1 MSIIFQDGLIPI
13 PLILG
18 ERKRIEKRPSNVDSS
33 ILISGRRMLI
43 LWFWFLGQEMF
54 IASSTVRWTTTIAE
68 ARKNN
73 IRKEATSFLVSPL
86 N

>member
-1 MSIIFQDGLIPI
+1 MSIIFQDRLIPI

-43 LWFWFLGQEMF
+43 LRFWFLGQEMF
-54 IASSTVRWTTTIAE
+54 IASSTVRWTATIA
-68 ARKNN
+68 
-73 IRKEATSFLVSPL
+73 IYFTFYVQFMFTSACTRP
-86 N
+86 